1 MFLDCPALSTY
12 SEHWNSS
19 LMIATT
25 WDESLYRLQLMC
37 AALICQRA
45 EGTID
50 SRCGKIVFIQ
60 LHLVEN
66 FIGRHGLG
74 ISM

>member
-1 MFLDCPALSTY
+1 MLFDCPALSTY
-12 SEHWNSS
+12 SEYWNSS
-19 LMIATT
+19 LMIATA

-37 AALICQRA
+37 TALIGQRA

-66 FIGRHGLG
+66 LIGRHGLG
-74 ISM
+74 ISI

>member
-1 MFLDCPALSTY
+1 
-12 SEHWNSS
+12 
-19 LMIATT
+19 
-25 WDESLYRLQLMC
+25 MC
-37 AALICQRA
+37 TALIGQRA